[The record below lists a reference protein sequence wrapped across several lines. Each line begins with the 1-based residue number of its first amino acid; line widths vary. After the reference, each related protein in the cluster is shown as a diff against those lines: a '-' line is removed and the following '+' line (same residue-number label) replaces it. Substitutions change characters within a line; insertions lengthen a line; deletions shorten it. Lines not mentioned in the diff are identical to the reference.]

1 MSGRATEPVLSGSLL
16 TGPVLVGID
25 VGSSGAK
32 ATAVDASGV
41 VIASSDTHSYPT
53 RYPRPG
59 WAEQEPEDWYT
70 TACAA
75 VRQCVERGNFAA
87 DAVAGLAVVGP
98 AHTVALLDEAGA
110 LLGPT
115 LHWSDLRSTP
125 QSERLEAAH
134 GAHIFA
140 ITGQRV
146 NPSWT
151 LSQLLWLKENELLL
165 WSKLRRVLAT
175 KDYVRYRLTGEYA
188 TDAFD
193 AIGLQLY
200 DLQAGAWSSEM
211 CALLDFPVEW
221 LPTVRPAFGLGGAL
235 LPEAA
240 TATGLRTG
248 TPVAVGSADVT
259 VEALGIGAVEPGSAI
274 VKLGT
279 AGNINLVTAVP
290 RPSARTLTYRHVTGH
305 LGFTIAATNSGTGA
319 MSWFRDTFFD
329 ADTSFATLSELAA
342 EAPAGAAGLLFH
354 PYLRGERSPHWNP
367 HLRGNFV
374 GIGAHHTLAHFARAV
389 MEGVAFSL
397 RDCRDAVQSLGE
409 PVMSYRLVGGGSR
422 SPLWRQIMADVL
434 GAPLVVPAA
443 EDATYGAALLA
454 GVAAGVFAD
463 WPEALATCI
472 REEAVIPPDAETHEL
487 YSEYFDLFRDVTRD
501 MAAHDRRLV
510 ALAADA
516 AARHAVPPR
525 QPPPAPCARAVGGF
539 EGTSW
544 LG

>member
-1 MSGRATEPVLSGSLL
+1 MSEHATLPVLIG
-16 TGPVLVGID
+16 VD

-32 ATAVDASGV
+32 ATAVDAHGA
-41 VIASSDTHSYPT
+41 VIAGSDTHAYAT

-59 WAEQEPEDWYT
+59 WAEQNPEDWYA

-75 VRQCVERGNFAA
+75 IRQCVQRGNFAA
-87 DAVAGLAVVGP
+87 EAVAGLAIVGP
-98 AHTVALLDEAGA
+98 AHNVALLDEAGA

-125 QSERLEAAH
+125 QAERLEAAH
-134 GAHIFA
+134 GEQIFRV
-140 ITGQRV
+140 TGQRV

-151 LSQLLWLKENELLL
+151 LSQLLWLKENEPAR
-165 WSKLRRVLAT
+165 WSRLRRVLVT
-175 KDYVRYRLTGEYA
+175 KDYVRYRLTGDYA

-200 DLQAGAWSSEM
+200 DLHGDAWSAEM
-211 CALLDFPVEW
+211 CALLDFPLDW
-221 LPTVRPAFGLGGAL
+221 LPPVRPAFAQGGTL

-240 TATGLRTG
+240 AATGLCAG

-259 VEALGIGAVEPGSAI
+259 VEAFGIGAVEPGSAI

-279 AGNINLVTAVP
+279 AGNINLVTSAP
-290 RPSARTLTYRHVTGH
+290 RPSPQTLTYRHVTGEH
-305 LGFTIAATNSGTGA
+305 GFTIAATNSGTGA

-329 ADTSFATLSELAA
+329 ADTSFAEISELAGQ
-342 EAPAGAAGLLFH
+342 APAGAAGLLFH

-374 GIGAHHTLAHFARAV
+374 GIGAHHGLAHFARAV

-397 RDCRDAVQSLGE
+397 RDCRDAVQALGE
-409 PVMSYRLVGGGSR
+409 PLTSYHIVGGGSR
-422 SPLWRQIMADVL
+422 SPLWRQILCDVL

-454 GVAAGVFAD
+454 GVAAGIFAD
-463 WPEALATCI
+463 WRAALATCI
-472 REEAVIPPDAETHEL
+472 RHETVLQPDADAHEL
-487 YSEYFDLFRDVTRD
+487 YSRYFKIFREVTRD
-501 MAAHDRRLV
+501 LAAHDRRLA
-510 ALAADA
+510 ALSTRSSLLA
-516 AARHAVPPR
+516 
-525 QPPPAPCARAVGGF
+525 G
-539 EGTSW
+539 S
-544 LG
+544 